1 MNFTFLLSSI
11 LLTKNDSTT
20 SSKDQ
25 IRQYCDIVVSN
36 ATIAEKCAAMVKLN
50 DLWEQVAPDDDY
62 YNSLSVEAREALE
75 RFWAIP
81 KPAPENN
88 GRWVGER
95 GNGVFY
101 FDPDFVPA
109 EKNNRNG
116 MTWAQLVAE
125 YKKDFHLNVDGGIRY
140 SHSRIDLRPYAVA
153 AVKIRYE
160 DSDLSKLR
168 NRGGSGNTIQEIAAP
183 LFEKTLHTEIVRGGY
198 SDFWEFKDGIHNGE
212 FVRNTPLVIHE
223 DYDGQTLY
231 LVPKYLH
238 DNWKHYGG
246 VALVGALI
254 GK

>member
-1 MNFTFLLSSI
+1 MKLFPFISALLMAKSCAVQPVVDEI
-11 LLTKNDSTT
+11 H
-20 SSKDQ
+20 
-25 IRQYCDIVVSN
+25 RYCDILTSD
-36 ATIAEKCAAMVKLN
+36 ASIAEKCSTMIKLS
-50 DLWEQVAPDDDY
+50 DKWEEVAPDDDY
-62 YNSLSVEAREALE
+62 YNSLSVEARATLE

-81 KPAPENN
+81 KPVPSSYGHWE
-88 GRWVGER
+88 GEK
-95 GNGVFY
+95 GDGVFY
-101 FDPDFVPA
+101 FDGDYLPA
-109 EKNNRNG
+109 DKNTRNG
-116 MTWAQLVAE
+116 MTWAELVAE
-125 YKKDFHLNVDGGIRY
+125 YKKDFHLNVDGGVRY
-140 SHSRIDLRPYAVA
+140 SHSRIDLKPYAVA

-183 LFEKTLHTEIVRGGY
+183 LFEKALRKEIAEGGY
-198 SDFWEFKDGIHNGE
+198 ADFWEYKDGMHDGE

-254 GK
+254 EK